1 MHRRRSTRDLPGQPL
16 AMYTTMTCPARLL
29 CPAACRP
36 AALLPCCPAALLP
49 CCPAA
54 LLPVCTPLAGRMAG
68 PWSASHGP
76 GLPRLAGPSTCFRSR
91 PAMLLHNP
99 RSPPLTTHQ
108 PGPRRC
114 RHSWSAA
121 SSPRRLHDSPVP
133 LWPTP
138 PCLPRRPPPSCR
150 CVYLTPSSHLTPQT
164 PAKPDNDPNLLHY
177 LLK

>member
-1 MHRRRSTRDLPGQPL
+1 
-16 AMYTTMTCPARLL
+16 MYTTTTMTCPARLL
-29 CPAACRP
+29 CPAT
-36 AALLPCCPAALLP
+36 LLPCCPAALLP

-54 LLPVCTPLAGRMAG
+54 LPPVCTPPAGRIAG

-108 PGPRRC
+108 PGPRHC
-114 RHSWSAA
+114 RHSLSAA
-121 SSPRRLHDSPVP
+121 SPPPRLARAALVGAAMPAS
-133 LWPTP
+133 TT
-138 PCLPRRPPPSCR
+138 PSCR

-164 PAKPDNDPNLLHY
+164 PANPDDDPNLLHY